1 MIGKHSHTGTFRLA
15 HIFQIRNHYQLHWSF
30 HLRIYLWL
38 LGLILL
44 NSLLIDYCLMSLTIA
59 PFNSTVPHTTPLLFY
74 PRFST
79 LNHLINLM
87 MLVSL
92 WQTKKMCTLSLLA
105 FMTLLSWA
113 EFQTP
118 MDVRLWRRIS
128 FLFTVTGSVSD
139 VPGQL
144 PWPLRWWE
152 EFTPAF
158 CPLGSIYSTR
168 GASDQFDKCQFDN
181 EHLLLTSDV

>member
-15 HIFQIRNHYQLHWSF
+15 HIFQ
-30 HLRIYLWL
+30 
-38 LGLILL
+38 ILL

-118 MDVRLWRRIS
+118 MDVSLCYW
-128 FLFTVTGSVSD
+128 L
-139 VPGQL
+139 GQWCTRQL
-144 PWPLRWWE
+144 SWPLRWWE

>member
-79 LNHLINLM
+79 LNHLM

-118 MDVRLWRRIS
+118 MDVSLCYWLGQWCTR
-128 FLFTVTGSVSD
+128 
-139 VPGQL
+139 QL